1 MSAAIAS
8 IELRTVPGAA
18 VVHGDHTAVLGK
30 PVQVLAQMGQKD
42 QRDACSRAE
51 LAVGE
56 LRARRRDRPRRRF
69 AKVLRCA

>member
-1 MSAAIAS
+1 M
-8 IELRTVPGAA
+8 
-18 VVHGDHTAVLGK
+18 GK
-30 PVQVLAQMGQKD
+30 PVHNARTPVVQVLAQMRQKD

-51 LAVGE
+51 LAAGE